1 MASSS
6 GSSRAYVPDSVNMT
20 KAKVK
25 KKKNS
30 DWSWEDE
37 MLMYDVVHRD
47 TAKRKRTDAK
57 EERRQ
62 LIKEGVI
69 DPELEAEVK
78 KLKRE
83 QEQDLLYQREERKLF
98 LGKINTFRH

>member
-1 MASSS
+1 
-6 GSSRAYVPDSVNMT
+6 
-20 KAKVK
+20 
-25 KKKNS
+25 
-30 DWSWEDE
+30 

-62 LIKEGVI
+62 LIKDGVI

-83 QEQDLLYQREERKLF
+83 QEQDLLYQREERKLL
-98 LGKINTFRH
+98 LGRHTYVVILGPFSVKWLHILWTQDNLQKEM